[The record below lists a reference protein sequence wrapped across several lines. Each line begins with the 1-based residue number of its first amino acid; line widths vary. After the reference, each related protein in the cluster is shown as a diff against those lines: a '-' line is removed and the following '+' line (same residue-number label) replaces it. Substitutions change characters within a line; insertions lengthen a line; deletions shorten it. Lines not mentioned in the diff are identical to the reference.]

1 MSKSESLIFVEDCK
15 RLRYLKFDGLKFLN
29 NHFEIKNLQTVI
41 FFFFLILI
49 HMQIIQVALLQLH
62 DVTIISFYF

>member
-41 FFFFLILI
+41 FFFFEHLFICKLFK
-49 HMQIIQVALLQLH
+49 LLYYNFM
-62 DVTIISFYF
+62 T

>member
-1 MSKSESLIFVEDCK
+1 MSKNESLIFVEDCK

-41 FFFFLILI
+41 FFFFFNTYSYANYSSCFI
-49 HMQIIQVALLQLH
+49 
-62 DVTIISFYF
+62 TTS